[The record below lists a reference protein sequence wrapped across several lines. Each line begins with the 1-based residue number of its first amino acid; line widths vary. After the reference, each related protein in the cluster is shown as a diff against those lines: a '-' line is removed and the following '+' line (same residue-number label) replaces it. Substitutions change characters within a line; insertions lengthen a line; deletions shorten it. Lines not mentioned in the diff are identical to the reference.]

1 MKLFLDLTE
10 INLKILDT
18 LHKLQQKCLGWTTS
32 PQKTAPD
39 FTYEMAPQPLHRVMT
54 AHIHQ

>member
-10 INLKILDT
+10 TNLKILDT

-39 FTYEMAPQPLHRVMT
+39 FTYEIAPQPLHRVM